1 MLTSLDALL
10 LAVALL
16 IMGGGLARWSS
27 RWLEGQ
33 EETRKGS
40 LSTLAGYL
48 LGSGKILRRPLQG
61 SAHVFVFWGV
71 VLPALA
77 VLASQFRPRL
87 AGLLSNLISLFLDLL
102 GFAMLCA
109 LAFMLGRRWGRRKE
123 AGPRRTAIP
132 VLTLLFIV
140 VTGFLTEGMR
150 LSILGAAFSWQSP
163 VGSVFSAA
171 LPASPLLMQLAIRAH
186 FFAVLFL
193 IASLP
198 FTFLRHLVAGS
209 LNVYYKST
217 NPPGQLRSLCL
228 DKDYPGARRVSDFSW
243 KQLLDAE
250 ACVSCGRC
258 EENCPAAIA
267 EKPLSPRKVM
277 QSIQE
282 QMQTSSSLLE
292 RSVSSDEVWSCTT
305 CMACV
310 EHCPVFAE
318 PMDKILEMRRYRV
331 MGEGA
336 LPCEAKATLRN
347 VLLYKD
353 IYGKGVARRTDWAFG
368 REVPTLAEE
377 VEVLLWVGCSGAFH
391 PRYQEAA
398 RAMVK
403 ILKAGGVRFGI
414 LGKEEWCCG
423 DPARRLGE
431 ESLFIQTAEENIRKI
446 KRRCFE
452 KIVTLCPHCF
462 NTLKN
467 EYPTLGGSFP
477 VLHATEYL
485 ADMIRLSKI
494 SLKYTLSSRVALH
507 DPCYLG
513 RGNGIYKPL
522 REIGE
527 AIPGVTL
534 LELPRNKERGFC
546 CGGGGGKMWLHEKLG
561 KRMNVLRAEE
571 VVESGAEVLG
581 TACPYCLTMLEDG
594 IKNLEPGKT
603 VKVMD
608 LVEIVASSIR

>member
-1 MLTSLDALL
+1 MLTSFDALL
-10 LAVALL
+10 LAAAVL
-16 IMGGGLARWSS
+16 ILGIGLARWSS
-27 RWLEGQ
+27 RWLAGQ

-40 LSTLAGYL
+40 LTALAGYL
-48 LGSGKILRRPLQG
+48 VGSGKILKRPLQG
-61 SAHVFVFWGV
+61 SAHVLVFWGV

-77 VLASQFRPRL
+77 VLAAQFRPRF
-87 AGLLSNLISLFLDLL
+87 AGTPSNLVSLFLDLL
-102 GFAMLCA
+102 GAAVLCA
-109 LAFMLGRRWGRRKE
+109 LVFMLGRRWARRKE
-123 AGPRRTAIP
+123 AGPRRALVP
-132 VLTLLFIV
+132 ALTLLFIV
-140 VTGFLTEGMR
+140 VTGFLSEGAR
-150 LSILGAAFSWQSP
+150 LSIMTAGFSWQSP
-163 VGSVFSAA
+163 VGSLFSAV
-171 LPASPLLMQLAIRAH
+171 LPASPLLMQLMMRVH

-198 FTFLRHLVAGS
+198 FTSFRHLVAGS
-209 LNVYYKST
+209 LNVYYKRQD
-217 NPPGQLRSLCL
+217 PAGRLKSLSSASNI
-228 DKDYPGARRVSDFSW
+228 PGAKKVKDFSW

-267 EKPLSPRKVM
+267 ETPLSPRKVM
-277 QSIQE
+277 QSLQA
-282 QMQTSSSLLE
+282 QMQGGFPLLE
-292 RSVSSDEVWSCTT
+292 GNVSSDEIWSCTT

-318 PMDKILEMRRYRV
+318 PLDKIMDMRRYRV

-336 LPCEAKATLRN
+336 LPAEAKTTLRN
-347 VLLYKD
+347 LMHYKD
-353 IYGKGVARRTDWAFG
+353 IYGKGLARRTDWAFN
-368 REVPTLAEE
+368 REVPRVAEDL
-377 VEVLLWVGCSGAFH
+377 EVLLWVGCSGAFH

-431 ESLFIQTAEENIRKI
+431 ESLFKEMAEENIRRI
-446 KRRCFE
+446 QAHRFE
-452 KIVTLCPHCF
+452 KVVALCPHCF

-467 EYPTLGGSFP
+467 EYPTLGGNFS

-485 ADMIRLSKI
+485 ADMIRLNRI
-494 SLKYTLSSRVALH
+494 ALKYSLPARVALH

-513 RGNGIYKPL
+513 RGNGIYRPL
-522 REIGE
+522 REIGK

-546 CGGGGGKMWLHEKLG
+546 CGGGGGRMWLHDKLG
-561 KRMNVLRAEE
+561 KRMNLLRAEE
-571 VVESGAEVLG
+571 VLNSGAEVLG

-594 IKNLEPGKT
+594 IKNQDAGKPA
-603 VKVMD
+603 KVMD
-608 LVEIVASSIR
+608 LIEIVASSIR

>member
-1 MLTSLDALL
+1 MLTSFDAILFAA
-10 LAVALL
+10 AVL
-16 IMGGGLARWSS
+16 ILGIGLARWSS
-27 RWLEGQ
+27 RWLAGQ
-33 EETRKGS
+33 EEIRRGS
-40 LSTLAGYL
+40 LSTLTGYL
-48 LGSGKILRRPLQG
+48 LGSGKILKRPLQG

-71 VLPALA
+71 VVPALA
-77 VLASQFRPRL
+77 VLASQFRSRL
-87 AGLLSNLISLFLDLL
+87 PGTFSNLLSLFLDLL
-102 GFAMLCA
+102 GLAMLCA
-109 LAFMLGRRWGRRKE
+109 VVFMLLRRWTKREE
-123 AGPRRTAIP
+123 AGPRRTAVP
-132 VLTLLFIV
+132 AVTLLFIV
-140 VTGFLTEGMR
+140 VTGFLTEGTR
-150 LSILGAAFSWQSP
+150 LSILEAGFSWQCP
-163 VGSVFSAA
+163 VGSVFSVV
-171 LPASPLLMQLAIRAH
+171 LPASPLFMQLMFRLH

-209 LNVYYKST
+209 LNVYYKSQ
-217 NPPGQLRSLCL
+217 NPHGQLRNLSFEG
-228 DKDYPGARRVSDFSW
+228 DPPGAKRINDFSW

-267 EKPLSPRKVM
+267 EKPLSPRKVIR
-277 QSIQE
+277 SIQE
-282 QMQTSSSLLE
+282 QMQASLPLLAQT
-292 RSVSSDEVWSCTT
+292 VSNDEIWSCTT

-310 EHCPVFAE
+310 EHCPVFVE
-318 PMDKILEMRRYRV
+318 PLNKIMEMRRYRV
-331 MGEGA
+331 MGKGA
-336 LPCEAKATLRN
+336 LPSEAKATLRN
-347 VLLYKD
+347 LLLYKD
-353 IYGKGVARRTDWAFG
+353 VFGRGIAHRTDWAFNH
-368 REVPTLAEE
+368 EVPNMAEE

-391 PRYQEAA
+391 PRYQETA

-431 ESLFIQTAEENIRKI
+431 ESLFIETAEENIRRIK
-446 KRRCFE
+446 KRRFE
-452 KIVTLCPHCF
+452 KMVALCPHCF

-485 ADMIRLSKI
+485 ADMIQLKKI
-494 SLKYTLSSRVALH
+494 VLKYSLPARMTLH

-513 RGNGIYKPL
+513 RGNGVYKPL
-522 REIGE
+522 REIAK

-534 LELPRNKERGFC
+534 VELSRNRERGFC
-546 CGGGGGKMWLHEKLG
+546 CGGGGGRMWLHEKLG
-561 KRMNVLRAEE
+561 KRMNLLRAEE
-571 VVESGAEVLG
+571 VFESGVEVLG

-594 IKNLEPGKT
+594 IKTLEPGKPA
-603 VKVMD
+603 KVMD

>member
-1 MLTSLDALL
+1 MLTSFDALL
-10 LAVALL
+10 FAAVVL
-16 IMGGGLARWSS
+16 ILGMGLARWSS
-27 RWLEGQ
+27 RWLAGQ
-33 EETRKGS
+33 EEIRKGS
-40 LSTLAGYL
+40 LTALAGYL
-48 LGSGKILRRPLQG
+48 LGSAKILKRPLQG

-71 VLPALA
+71 VLPTLA
-77 VLASQFRPRL
+77 VLAAQFRPRL
-87 AGLLSNLISLFLDLL
+87 AETPSNLVSIFLDLL
-102 GFAMLCA
+102 GAAMLCA
-109 LAFMLGRRWGRRKE
+109 LVFMLGRRWARRKE
-123 AGPRRTAIP
+123 AGPRRAFGLA
-132 VLTLLFIV
+132 LTLLFIG
-140 VTGFLTEGMR
+140 VTGFLSEGAR
-150 LSILGAAFSWQSP
+150 LSIVSAGFSWQSP
-163 VGSVFSAA
+163 VGSLFSAV
-171 LPASPLLMQLAIRAH
+171 LPASPLLMQLMMRVH

-209 LNVYYKST
+209 LNVYYKRQDPAGRLKSI
-217 NPPGQLRSLCL
+217 SLAS
-228 DKDYPGARRVSDFSW
+228 DIPGAKKVNDFSW

-267 EKPLSPRKVM
+267 ETPLSPRKVM
-277 QSIQE
+277 QSLQA
-282 QMQTSSSLLE
+282 QMQGGFPLLE
-292 RSVSSDEVWSCTT
+292 QSVSSDEIWSCTT

-318 PMDKILEMRRYRV
+318 PLDKIMDMRRYRV
-331 MGEGA
+331 MGEAA
-336 LPCEAKATLRN
+336 LPAEAKATLRI
-347 VLLYKD
+347 LMLYKD
-353 IYGKGVARRTDWAFG
+353 IYGKGLARRTDWALN
-368 REVPTLAEE
+368 REVPRVAEK

-431 ESLFIQTAEENIRKI
+431 ESLFKEMAEENIRRI
-446 KRRCFE
+446 QAHRFE
-452 KIVTLCPHCF
+452 KIVALCPHCF

-485 ADMIRLSKI
+485 ADMIRTNKI
-494 SLKYTLSSRVALH
+494 ALKYSLPARVALH

-513 RGNGIYKPL
+513 RGNGIYQPL
-522 REIGE
+522 REIVK

-546 CGGGGGKMWLHEKLG
+546 CGGGGGRMWLHEKLG
-561 KRMNVLRAEE
+561 KRMNLLRAEE
-571 VVESGAEVLG
+571 VLKSGAEVLG

-594 IKNLEPGKT
+594 IKNQEAGKPA
-603 VKVMD
+603 KVMD
-608 LVEIVASSIR
+608 LVEIVAASIR